1 MRIRFH
7 GAPGTGR
14 RRHWPARLRLGLAGA
29 VLAVVALVG
38 PVPAGSNDRGPTL
51 AAEPLFSHERPRFR
65 SGAELLADCTA
76 EAPERRGRCAGYVM
90 AIADVL
96 GGAGAR
102 VDGVEACLDGDES
115 LEELI
120 AAVRRHL
127 EANLARQ
134 SIKGD
139 GAAAYALSLYR
150 PCDHA

>member
-1 MRIRFH
+1 MKFIYFTDIH
-7 GAPGTGR
+7 LDTGTG
-14 RRHWPARLRLGLAGA
+14 ARA
-29 VLAVVALVG
+29 
-38 PVPAGSNDRGPTL
+38 
-51 AAEPLFSHERPRFR
+51 
-65 SGAELLADCTA
+65 
-76 EAPERRGRCAGYVM
+76 
-90 AIADVL
+90 
-96 GGAGAR
+96 
-102 VDGVEACLDGDES
+102 GVEACLDGDES

>member
-1 MRIRFH
+1 MRAGFH
-7 GAPGTGR
+7 GLPGRGER
-14 RRHWPARLRLGLAGA
+14 GPWLARLRLGFAGV
-29 VLAVVALVG
+29 VLAVLTLLG
-38 PVPAGSNDRGPTL
+38 PVAAGLGDRGPTM
-51 AAEPLFSHERPRFR
+51 AADPLFSHEQPRFR

-76 EAPERRGRCAGYVM
+76 GTPERRGRCAGYVM

-102 VDGVEACLDGDES
+102 VDGVEACLNGDES

-127 EANLARQ
+127 EANPARR

-150 PCDHA
+150 PCEHA

>member
-1 MRIRFH
+1 MRVYFH
-7 GAPGTGR
+7 GLPGTGR
-14 RRHWPARLRLGLAGA
+14 RRPWPARLRLGLAGA
-29 VLAVVALVG
+29 VLAALALAG
-38 PVPAGSNDRGPTL
+38 PVPAGSVDRGPVV
-51 AAEPLFSHERPRFR
+51 AADPLFSHERPRFR
-65 SGAELLADCTA
+65 SGAELLADCTS
-76 EAPERRGRCAGYVM
+76 EVPERRGRCAGYVM

-102 VDGVEACLDGDES
+102 VDGVEACLNGDES

-127 EANLARQ
+127 EENPARR